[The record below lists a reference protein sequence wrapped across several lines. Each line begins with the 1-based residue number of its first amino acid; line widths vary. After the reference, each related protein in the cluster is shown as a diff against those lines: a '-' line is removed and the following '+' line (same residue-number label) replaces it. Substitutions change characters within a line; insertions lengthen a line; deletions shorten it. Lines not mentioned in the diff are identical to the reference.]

1 MSKAVVRKNDKV
13 VSECIDELETC
24 SLRETERCNC
34 FWQIIRTAHGVCH
47 WLNKLNCSNSS
58 SSISRNSVKNS
69 RHECVSAAH
78 NAPSDRY
85 HQHLHDRVVGLNGD
99 DNSRSGE
106 NKITAV

>member
-1 MSKAVVRKNDKV
+1 MSRAVVRKNDKV

-47 WLNKLNCSNSS
+47 WLNKLNCSG
-58 SSISRNSVKNS
+58 RNSGKTS
-69 RHECVSAAH
+69 RHECDAAAH
-78 NAPSDRY
+78 NATSDRY

-99 DNSRSGE
+99 DNGGSGE
-106 NKITAV
+106 SKITAV